1 LFSLSVGGIMSSS
14 FVAID
19 FETANAFRGS
29 ACQVGLIRVVDGKIE
44 EQFQSFLKP
53 PPGHEHFSPF
63 NIMLHGV
70 TPEDVIDAPEIPDF
84 VQTLK
89 EFSGGLPLVA
99 HNAAFDLGVLRDGLD
114 VYGLNYPSFR
124 YFCTLVLSRRAL
136 SLLSY
141 SLPDVA
147 EEFGITFEGHHKADV
162 DALVCAEIALG
173 LVRQKGVKSLEDL
186 AEVLNVIPGKIESS
200 SWNGCHSKALGSE
213 RFSAEKLSELRALI
227 GEENYNPESPM
238 MGQSVVFTGT
248 LGSMSRAEA
257 WARIEAVGATPEKG
271 VTKHTNMLVFGVQDP
286 SHLRPGADSSNK
298 YLKAQELRAKGQPI
312 EVIDEASFLRMLYAD

>member
-1 LFSLSVGGIMSSS
+1 MSNS

-29 ACQVGLIRVVDGKIE
+29 ACQVGLVRVVNGKIE
-44 EQFQSFLKP
+44 EQFQSYLKP
-53 PPGHEHFSPF
+53 PPGYEDFSPF
-63 NIMLHGV
+63 NVMLHGV
-70 TPEDVIDAPEIPDF
+70 THKDVIDAPEMPDF
-84 VQTLK
+84 VQKLK

-99 HNAAFDLGVLRDGLD
+99 HNAAFDIGVLRDALN
-114 VYGLNYPSFR
+114 VYGLSYPSFS
-124 YFCTLVLSRRAL
+124 YFCTLVLSRRAMN
-136 SLLSY
+136 LLSY

-147 EEFGITFEGHHKADV
+147 NEFGISFEGHHNADV
-162 DALVCAEIALG
+162 DALVCAEIAIG
-173 LVRQKGVKSLEDL
+173 LVQQKGVNSLDDL
-186 AEVLNVIPGKIESS
+186 ADTLKVIPGRMESS

-213 RFSAEKLSELRALI
+213 RFSREKLTELRALI

-271 VTKHTNMLVFGVQDP
+271 VTKHTNILVFGVQDP
-286 SHLRPGADSSNK
+286 SHLRPSADSSNK
-298 YLKAQELRAKGQPI
+298 YLKAQELKGKGQSI

>member
-1 LFSLSVGGIMSSS
+1 MSRS

-29 ACQVGLIRVVDGKIE
+29 ACQVGLVRVVDGVVDE
-44 EQFQSFLKP
+44 RFETYLKP
-53 PPGHEHFSPF
+53 PPGHDDFAPF
-63 NIMLHGV
+63 NVMLHGV
-70 TPEDVIDAPEIPDF
+70 TSADVKNAPELPEFINILDEF
-84 VQTLK
+84 TL
-89 EFSGGLPLVA
+89 GLPLVA

-114 VYGLNYPSFR
+114 VYGVNYPSLS

-136 SLLSY
+136 NLLSY

-147 EEFGITFEGHHKADV
+147 DEFGIRFEGHHNADV

-173 LVRQKGVKSLEDL
+173 LIQQRGVESLEDL
-186 AEVLNVIPGKIESS
+186 ATELKVTPGRMEPS

-213 RFSAEKLSELRALI
+213 RFSVERLSELRALI

-238 MGQSVVFTGT
+238 LGQSIVFTGT

-257 WARIEAVGATPEKG
+257 WARILAVGATPEKG
-271 VTKHTNMLVFGVQDP
+271 VTKNTNMLVFGVQDP
-286 SHLRPGADSSNK
+286 SHLRPGAEQSNK
-298 YLKAQELRAKGQPI
+298 FLKAQELRAKGQAI
-312 EVIDEASFLRMLYAD
+312 EVIDEASFLRMLYSD

>member
-1 LFSLSVGGIMSSS
+1 MSSS

-29 ACQVGLIRVVDGKIE
+29 ACQVGLVRVVDGVVD
-44 EQFQSFLKP
+44 EQFETYLKP
-53 PPGHEHFSPF
+53 PPGHDDFAPF
-63 NIMLHGV
+63 NVMLHGV
-70 TPEDVIDAPEIPDF
+70 TAADVINAPELPDF
-84 VQTLK
+84 LRTLE
-89 EFSGGLPLVA
+89 EFAGGLPLVA

-114 VYGLNYPSFR
+114 VYGLSYPSFS

-136 SLLSY
+136 NLLSY

-147 EEFGITFEGHHKADV
+147 DEFGISFEGHHQADV

-173 LVRQKGVKSLEDL
+173 LVRHGGVDSLGDL
-186 AEVLNVIPGKIESS
+186 ANKLKVTPGRIEPS
-200 SWNGCHSKALGSE
+200 SWSGCHSKALGSE
-213 RFSAEKLSELRALI
+213 RFSGERLSELRTLI

-238 MGQSVVFTGT
+238 MSQSVVFTVT

-257 WARIEAVGATPEKG
+257 WARIMAVGAIPEKG
-271 VTKHTNMLVFGVQDP
+271 VTPNTNMLVFGVQDP
-286 SHLRPGADSSNK
+286 SHLRPGAHNSNK
-298 YLKAQELRAKGQPI
+298 YVKAQELQAKGQAI